1 MKDNERFEFF
11 GDAILSFVV
20 TKRLLRDLP
29 QADEGTLSAL
39 RSNLVSKKA
48 LFRVARKLMLRKY
61 LLVGK
66 GEQKGHLKE
75 KTKIFGNAVEAVI
88 AAVYLDRGIRAA
100 EDFVTRYFGE
110 FFSLRKLKGLHTNYK
125 SQLQEWAQKKHKMLP
140 LYKTWSVP
148 EGFTAEVEVLQAG
161 RALGLGSSKQE
172 AEQRAAKHLVQF
184 LKREKLL
191 KVRNSK
197 AF

>member
-1 MKDNERFEFF
+1 V
-11 GDAILSFVV
+11 LSFIVS
-20 TKRLLRDLP
+20 KRLMRDLP

-48 LFRVARKLMLRKY
+48 LFRVAKKLALRKF

-66 GEQKGHLKE
+66 GEQKGRLHE

-88 AAVYLDRGIRAA
+88 AAVYLDRGFTAA
-100 EDFVTRYFGE
+100 EKFVMHFFGE

-125 SQLQEWAQKKHKMLP
+125 SQLQEWAQKQHQRLP
-140 LYKTWSVP
+140 LYKTWAVP
-148 EGFTAEVEVLQAG
+148 EGFSAEVEVLEVSKAS
-161 RALGLGSSKQE
+161 GLGGSKQE
-172 AEQRAAKHLVQF
+172 AEQMAAKHLVQF

-191 KVRNSK
+191 KRTSSNT
-197 AF
+197 F